1 MRCECGTI
9 IALILL
15 LLDLEP
21 RIRDSNFQQRV
32 SSNSNVFPRE
42 WKQRYLDV
50 FPMGTQETSLL
61 QKYRVHTGFSFIP
74 LEFLPN
80 FHACSRYFGNTRRFL
95 KRGNFAVN
103 FRQGPVLI
111 STSDI
116 IESRQDYILRGVEF
130 EHWTGW
136 AMKNFT
142 RKEYL
147 RKCALWKRSFVDRE
161 NLKNFEKLCNIW
173 ENWTQ
178 SKIIWT

>member
-1 MRCECGTI
+1 MRMRNDHRVDSP
-9 IALILL
+9 LIRSRTA
-15 LLDLEP
+15 DTRLEFP
-21 RIRDSNFQQRV
+21 ATRIFEFERV
-32 SSNSNVFPRE
+32 SSRMETTISRCIPDGNTGNEPSPEISRL
-42 WKQRYLDV
+42 LDR
-50 FPMGTQETSLL
+50 LL
-61 QKYRVHTGFSFIP
+61 FIP

-116 IESRQDYILRGVEF
+116 IESRQDYILREVEF
-130 EHWTGW
+130 ERRTGW

-147 RKCALWKRSFVDRE
+147 RKCALWKRSFIDRE

-173 ENWTQ
+173 KNWTQ

>member
-9 IALILL
+9 IASILL

-116 IESRQDYILRGVEF
+116 IESRQDYIYFVGSNLNRVGDEKF
-130 EHWTGW
+130 Y
-136 AMKNFT
+136 
-142 RKEYL
+142 KE
-147 RKCALWKRSFVDRE
+147 RI
-161 NLKNFEKLCNIW
+161 FEKVCFVK
-173 ENWTQ
+173 EKFRR
-178 SKIIWT
+178 S

>member
-9 IALILL
+9 IASILL

-116 IESRQDYILRGVEF
+116 IETRLYTSWDRI
-130 EHWTGW
+130 WTSNRMGDE
-136 AMKNFT
+136 KFYEE
-142 RKEYL
+142 RI
-147 RKCALWKRSFVDRE
+147 
-161 NLKNFEKLCNIW
+161 FEKVCFVKEKFRRSWKFKEFRETL
-173 ENWTQ
+173 
-178 SKIIWT
+178 